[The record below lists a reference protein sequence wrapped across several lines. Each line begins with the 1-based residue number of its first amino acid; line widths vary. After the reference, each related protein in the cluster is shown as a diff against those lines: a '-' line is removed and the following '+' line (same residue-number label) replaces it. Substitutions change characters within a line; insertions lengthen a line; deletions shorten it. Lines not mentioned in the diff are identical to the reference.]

1 MAKTRKILHLDL
13 DSFFCAVEEQL
24 HPELKGQVLVV
35 GGRPDQRG
43 VVASASYPARV
54 YGIRSAM
61 PMSQAVRLYPN
72 LVIVGQ
78 TRSAY
83 IERSQAVMDVLRD
96 TTPYV
101 EQLSIDEAFLD
112 VTMLQGTI
120 ETIAQD
126 LQARINDEL
135 DLPCSLGGATN
146 KLLAKTANTIGKARQ
161 PKHQP
166 PNTITIVPVG
176 EEKRFLEPLPIRELW
191 GVGPKTAERLQQLGL
206 YTIGDV
212 SRWSE
217 HELSARFG
225 KLGRD
230 LWQRANGIDYRPVES
245 SNEAKSISKETTYS
259 IDVQDVDMLKHTL
272 RQLSDG
278 VGRQTRKAGLY
289 GTTVKIKLRW
299 SDFTTLTRQMT
310 LRDATDHDDEIYR
323 SAEALFDRCWIKGK
337 PVRLIGV
344 GISGFVE
351 PNRQLGL
358 WDDVQAEKQSDELQS
373 TIDLLKDKFGDAMLR
388 RASDLKRSQHD
399 DNNR

>member
-24 HPELKGQVLVV
+24 NPELKGKVIAV
-35 GGRPDQRG
+35 GGQPDQRG
-43 VVASASYPARV
+43 VVASASYPARQ

-61 PMSQAVRLYPN
+61 PMSQAVRLYPD
-72 LVIVGQ
+72 LIIVGQ
-78 TRSAY
+78 HRDAY
-83 IERSQAVMDVLRD
+83 TERSRAVMDVLRD

-101 EQLSIDEAFLD
+101 EQLSIDEAFMDATILP
-112 VTMLQGTI
+112 GSI

-126 LQARINDEL
+126 LQRRINQEL
-135 DLPCSLGGATN
+135 ELPCSLGGATS

-176 EEKRFLEPLPIRELW
+176 EEKLFLAPLPIRELW
-191 GVGPKTAERLQQLGL
+191 GVGPKTAQNLQKLGL
-206 YTIGDV
+206 HKIGDIAN
-212 SRWSE
+212 WSE
-217 HELSARFG
+217 NELSARFG

-230 LWQRANGIDYRPVES
+230 LWQRANGIDYRPVETS
-245 SNEAKSISKETTYS
+245 SESKSISKETTFS
-259 IDVQDVDMLKHTL
+259 VDVNDEAKLKQTL
-272 RQLSDG
+272 RWLSDG
-278 VGRQTRKAGLY
+278 VGRQTRKSELY

-310 LRDATDHDDEIYR
+310 LNNATDRDDDIYDC
-323 SAEALFDRCWIKGK
+323 AESLFDQYWVKGK

-358 WDDVQAEKQSDELQS
+358 WDDVEAEKQADELQS
-373 TIDLLKDKFGDAMLR
+373 TLDLLKDKFGDSMLK
-388 RASDLKRSQHD
+388 RASDLKRRQHD
-399 DNNR
+399 DNKR